1 MTLLLREIGKV
12 GVTGLSREKFTMGNK
27 KNKTPPMTFNAI
39 NGWVFDT
46 QGKQQKNQY
55 QIPYKALRD
64 IHHSTMTFSFESF
77 LEKITES
84 FCPLFIF
91 PTKVFKM
98 INFAASYTL
107 CEMTEDLTT
116 QN

>member
-1 MTLLLREIGKV
+1 
-12 GVTGLSREKFTMGNK
+12 
-27 KNKTPPMTFNAI
+27 MTFNAI

-55 QIPYKALRD
+55 QILYKALGD
-64 IHHSTMTFSFESF
+64 IHHSAMTFSFESF

-91 PTKVFKM
+91 SKKVFKM

-107 CEMTEDLTT
+107 CEMTGDLTT